1 MYLALLSQ
9 YSTWVLV
16 TLGVG
21 VVISVVAFI
30 LAYRTARKA
39 PYFAWREEAAA
50 RARRLLG
57 LILILL
63 LAVGGTVWTMLSVPP
78 QSVAAIHT
86 PSPSAT
92 PSDGE
97 SSSKSTGEPSP
108 SPMMTRLTPV
118 PTATMTATP
127 ISTQVTP
134 TPTATS
140 RPADVE
146 ASIELLSFARG
157 VSESNEPI
165 EPATEFTANSGA
177 VYAFFKYSH
186 MANGAKWTYVW
197 LSGTIELTRETQRW
211 DWGQFGQAYLF
222 FGPPGGYDPGKYH
235 LQIYAEDRLLLD
247 AGFTV
252 K

>member
-21 VVISVVAFI
+21 VVISVVAFVVV
-30 LAYRTARKA
+30 YRTARKA

-57 LILILL
+57 LIFVLL
-63 LAVGGTVWTMLSVPP
+63 LAVGGTVWARLSVSP
-78 QSVAAIHT
+78 QFVAAIHT

-92 PSDGE
+92 PSGGKSPSQLTAE
-97 SSSKSTGEPSP
+97 SSP
-108 SPMMTRLTPV
+108 SPVMTRRTPV
-118 PTATMTATP
+118 STATLAPTP
-127 ISTQVTP
+127 ISVQV

-140 RPADVE
+140 RPAAVE
-146 ASIELLSFARG
+146 ANMEFVSFARG
-157 VSESNEPI
+157 VSESNQPI
-165 EPATEFTANSGA
+165 GPAVEFTANSGA

-186 MANGAKWTYVW
+186 MANGANWTYVW
-197 LSGTIELTRETQRW
+197 LSGTIELTRESRQW
-211 DWGQFGQAYLF
+211 EWGQFGQAYLF

-235 LQIYAEDRLLLD
+235 LQIYTEDRLLLD

-252 K
+252 R

>member
-21 VVISVVAFI
+21 VVISVVAFVVT
-30 LAYRTARKA
+30 YRTARKA

-50 RARRLLG
+50 RARRVLG
-57 LILILL
+57 LIFILL
-63 LAVGGTVWTMLSVPP
+63 LAVGGTVWARLAVSP
-78 QSVAAIHT
+78 QFVAAIHT

-92 PSDGE
+92 PSGGE
-97 SSSKSTGEPSP
+97 SSSKSTGAPSP
-108 SPMMTRLTPV
+108 SPMVTRLTPIS
-118 PTATMTATP
+118 TATMTVAP
-127 ISTQVTP
+127 ISTRAPP

-146 ASIELLSFARG
+146 ARIEFLSFARG
-157 VSESNEPI
+157 VSESNQPI
-165 EPATEFTANSGA
+165 GPAAEFTANAGA

-186 MANGAKWTYVW
+186 MADSAKWTYIW
-197 LSGTIELTRETQRW
+197 LSGTIELTRETRRW
-211 DWGQFGQAYLF
+211 EWGQFGQAYLF

-252 K
+252 E